1 MTDGFWKPEGLSATE
16 LAHLQKHG
24 TLYGAARAD
33 SSETGKLT
41 LHERLDDSGRKI
53 REWTG
58 DKSAWMNEFK
68 APLQRMLF
76 INNNQRSK
84 QECERRA
91 AQILADERQIERQ
104 IAEHGAGSF
113 RVDLGA

>member
-16 LAHLQKHG
+16 LAHLQQHG
-24 TLYGAARAD
+24 TLYGARAD
-33 SSETGKLT
+33 SEPGKLV

-58 DKSAWMNEFK
+58 PKSAWMNDFK
-68 APLQRMLF
+68 APLQRQLF

-84 QECERRA
+84 QECEARA
-91 AQILADERQIERQ
+91 NRMLAEERQIAQQ
-104 IAEHGAGSF
+104 IAEHGVGSF